1 MSSDR
6 NGKWVLN
13 AVLYYCYGTYQICN
27 TELFFFFIYDSKM
40 RIANGFSKAVV
51 MFNGIAS
58 EIPFLIALLMT
69 S

>member
-13 AVLYYCYGTYQICN
+13 AVLYYCYETYQICN
-27 TELFFFFIYDSKM
+27 FFFFIYDSKM